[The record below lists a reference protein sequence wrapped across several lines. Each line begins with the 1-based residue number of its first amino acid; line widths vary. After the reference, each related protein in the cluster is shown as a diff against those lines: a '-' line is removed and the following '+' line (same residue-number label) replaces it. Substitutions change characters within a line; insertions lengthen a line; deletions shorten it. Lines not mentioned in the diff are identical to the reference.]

1 MKNKTMMLASS
12 NAGKLIEM
20 QALLAGTSF
29 HLVTPKL
36 MGIELDVE
44 EDGLTYAENA
54 LKKARAYAAASG
66 LLVIA
71 DDSGLEVDA
80 LDGQPGLHSARFS
93 PIAGASDAD
102 RRAYLLTKLAGIARP
117 WRAQFRCVIAVA
129 SPDGEVFTTEGICQ
143 GEILPEE
150 RGQQGFGYDPIFFL
164 PDLGKTMAE
173 MSMEEKNTLSHRA
186 RAVLAAIP
194 RMERMG
200 E

>member
-1 MKNKTMMLASS
+1 MLASS

-20 QALLAGTSF
+20 QALLASTMF

-36 MGIELDVE
+36 LGIELDVE

-71 DDSGLEVDA
+71 DDFGLEVEA

-102 RRAYLLTKLAGIARP
+102 RRHYLLTKLAGIARP
-117 WRAQFRCVIAVA
+117 WRAQFHCVIAVA
-129 SPDGEVFTTEGICQ
+129 SPDGEVFTTEGICP

-150 RGQQGFGYDPIFFL
+150 RGEQGFGYDPIFFL
-164 PDLGKTMAE
+164 LDLGKTMAE

-194 RMERMG
+194 MLEKMG